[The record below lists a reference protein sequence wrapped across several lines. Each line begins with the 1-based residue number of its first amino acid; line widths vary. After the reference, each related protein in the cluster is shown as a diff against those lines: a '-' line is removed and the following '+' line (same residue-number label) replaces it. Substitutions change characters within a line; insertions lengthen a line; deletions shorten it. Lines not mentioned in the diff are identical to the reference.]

1 MLLYDLYREALQNT
15 PDKPAL
21 IVDDTICTYREL
33 HEVSEK
39 WAQALLHC
47 GVRRGD
53 RISILMG
60 NRIEYF
66 QLYFACYRIGAIA
79 SPMSCVYQ
87 TLSDEVAFAV
97 NLIKSKV
104 LMVSSDYYPGIRDI
118 KGSAP
123 SLESIFVIDE
133 CDDERVSW
141 KRFVQEASGTIPWPE
156 VQVSD
161 PALII
166 FTSGSTDRPKGVT
179 HSHHSILQ
187 GAINKSTTMQLG
199 NQDIYL
205 IATMLCHASGSFG
218 FSLPITYT
226 GGTVIFM
233 GNYNTPGFLDLIE
246 KHHPTHV
253 TAVPTEVREII
264 EHPRSK
270 QIDFS
275 SIKTFMCGGDTV
287 THDILVG
294 FHEITG
300 FELNQGY
307 GSTECEEFCM
317 NPPYGKNKRGSIGL
331 PVHGAK
337 VRLIDAEG
345 RDVLQ
350 GETGEI
356 VVQNEATMVGYW
368 DDPVNTG
375 KAFIDG
381 WLRTGDLAYQD
392 EEGYY
397 FFVGRI
403 KNIIVKGGGNIA
415 PAEVE
420 DAINEHPGVK
430 VSGVV
435 GTPDVI
441 LGQIVHAFVVVDKER
456 TEPGPSEEELKQFV
470 GKKLSAFKVP
480 DRWTFVESLP
490 QTSIGKIDRKALAE
504 FAEKHT
510 EQIRNQQ

>member
-1 MLLYDLYREALQNT
+1 MLLHDLYREALQNT
-15 PDKPAL
+15 PDKPVL
-21 IVDDTICTYREL
+21 IVDETICTYREL
-33 HEVSEK
+33 HEVSEL
-39 WAQALLHC
+39 WAKAFLQC
-47 GVRRGD
+47 GVKPGD
-53 RISILMG
+53 RITILME
-60 NRIEYF
+60 NRIEYL
-66 QLYFACYRIGAIA
+66 QLYFACYRIGAVA

-97 NLIKSKV
+97 NLTKSKV
-104 LMVSSDYYPGIRDI
+104 LMVSSDYYPLISGI
-118 KGSAP
+118 KGRAP
-123 SLESIFVIDE
+123 SLERVFVIDDSE
-133 CDDERVSW
+133 DNEVSW
-141 KRFVQEASGTIPWPE
+141 KKFVQGTSGKIPWPE
-156 VQVSD
+156 VKESD
-161 PALII
+161 PAIII

-179 HSHHSILQ
+179 HTHYSILQ
-187 GAINKSTTMQLG
+187 GAINKSTTMQLD
-199 NQDIYL
+199 NRDIYL

-218 FSLPITYT
+218 FSLPAIYK

-233 GNYNTPGFLDLIE
+233 GSYNTPGFLDLIE
-246 KHHPTHV
+246 KYRPTHV

-264 EHPRSK
+264 SHPRSK
-270 QIDFS
+270 KIDFT

-287 THDILVG
+287 THDILEG
-294 FHEITG
+294 FRELAG

-307 GSTECEEFCM
+307 GSTECEEFLM
-317 NPPYGKNKRGSIGL
+317 NPPCGKNKRGSIGL

-337 VRLIDAEG
+337 VRLINGEG
-345 RDVLQ
+345 RDVSQ

-356 VVQNEATMVGYW
+356 VVQNKATMVGYW
-368 DDPVNTG
+368 DDPVNTE

-381 WLRTGDLAYQD
+381 WLRTGDLAYRD

-435 GTPDVI
+435 GAPDEI
-441 LGQIVHAFVVVDKER
+441 LGQIVHAFIVVDKEGNG
-456 TEPGPSEEELKQFV
+456 PGPSEEELKQFV

-480 DRWTFVESLP
+480 DRWTFVESIP
-490 QTSIGKIDRKALAE
+490 QTSIGKIDRKALSELAR
-504 FAEKHT
+504 KHP
-510 EQIRNQQ
+510 EQPSHR